1 MNSYTHTTL
10 TTTEFHNELIGLQ
23 DCLMRFAYSLTA
35 DNEDAKDLLQ
45 STNLKALTYCDQF
58 KDNTSLKAWT
68 FTIMKNTFINIY
80 RKAIK
85 QKTSFGINDNQF
97 MMSILSEN
105 NGPDSQYS
113 HNEISVNIEELDD
126 NFRIPFQMHTSGY
139 KYKEIAEKLNLNLGT
154 VKSRIFHSRKKLMSQ
169 LSR

>member
-1 MNSYTHTTL
+1 MTKI
-10 TTTEFHNELIGLQ
+10 EFQNELISIQ
-23 DCLMRFAYSLTA
+23 DCLMRFAYSLTS

-45 STNLKALTYCDQF
+45 STNLKALAYCNQY
-58 KDNTSLKAWT
+58 KDNTNLKAWT

-85 QKTSFGINDNQF
+85 QNTTYDINDNLF
-97 MMSILSEN
+97 LMNIKSEN
-105 NGPDSQYS
+105 NIPDSQYS
-113 HNEISVNIEELDD
+113 QNEINKKIEELDD

-154 VKSRIFHSRKKLMSQ
+154 VKSRIFFSRKKLKIQ
-169 LSR
+169 LSK